1 MADDGR
7 KARVTKLKDENV
19 GRLVEK
25 MAVFLREFDAS
36 QVKLAAYECIPPF
49 LPLHTEMNNVDMC
62 VSS

>member
-1 MADDGR
+1 VADDGR

-36 QVKLAAYECIPPF
+36 QVKLAAYECTPPNPF
-49 LPLHTEMNNVDMC
+49 RYILG
-62 VSS
+62 